1 MKKVLTIYIDGHY
14 KEIPTED
21 LKTLSPGFLNG
32 LGVFE
37 TLLCEKSKIYFL
49 EEHCRRFIY
58 GSDRYILPRPKGI
71 KEMKK
76 IIADLLKSNDLQN
89 ARVRLA
95 VWRKSYNTHFAV
107 VVIPRESFLESFY
120 REGFAACIYTKFL
133 DRSPE
138 LAKIKSLDYGFYLDA
153 YEFALL
159 NHCHEA
165 VLLSSSG
172 TIVEGSRSNIFLV
185 KKNKLS
191 TPGLSSGCLAGVTR
205 QAVLT
210 AAKGAGV
217 RTSAVELPLSALHG
231 CEEAFLT
238 NSLIG
243 IMPLTYLGDHKI
255 GSGKPGPVTL
265 RVMQG
270 YKKLRQVSSEFLV

>member
-1 MKKVLTIYIDGHY
+1 MRKALTIYIDGKY
-14 KEIPTED
+14 EQISQDE

-32 LGVFE
+32 LGVFD

-49 EEHCRRFIY
+49 EEHYRRFIY
-58 GSDRYILPRPKGI
+58 GCDRYILPRPPGLSEI
-71 KEMKK
+71 KK
-76 IIADLLKSNDLQN
+76 ILAQLVKANGLTNG
-89 ARVRLA
+89 RVRLA
-95 VWRKSYNTHFAV
+95 AWRKSYDTHFAI
-107 VVIPRESFLESFY
+107 VIVPRESFPASAY

-138 LAKIKSLDYGFYLDA
+138 LVKIKSLDYNFFLDA
-153 YEFALL
+153 YEYALE

-172 TIVEGSRSNIFLV
+172 VIIEGSRSNVFIV
-185 KKNKLS
+185 RKKKLL
-191 TPGLSSGCLAGVTR
+191 TPALSCGCLAGVTR

-210 AAKGAGV
+210 AAKRVGV
-217 RTSAVELPLSALHG
+217 RTSALELPLNDLQH
-231 CEEAFLT
+231 CDEAFLT

-255 GSGKPGPVTL
+255 GSGRPGPVTA
-265 RVMQG
+265 RVAQG
-270 YKKLRQVSSEFLV
+270 YKKLRQASGEFLV